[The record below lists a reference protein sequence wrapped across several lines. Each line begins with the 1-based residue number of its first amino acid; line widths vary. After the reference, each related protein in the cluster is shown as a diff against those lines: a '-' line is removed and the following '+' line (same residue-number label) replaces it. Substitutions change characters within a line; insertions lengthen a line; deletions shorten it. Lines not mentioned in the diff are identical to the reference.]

1 MNRSKKISLVAGVL
15 FIITGAWVWSA
26 EPGTRSQLSTGK
38 QTIQERTVRPLD
50 LRSDRIVAAQVG
62 LFYCNNL
69 KGVEE
74 KIKHLA
80 EAGVN
85 TLIIRVFQNRG
96 DRFYQFTTP
105 QYPSG
110 VYFQTRYAPVVDD
123 ILGPVVQIA
132 NRYGL
137 RVFAWMTTR
146 FANYGFES
154 MDGLGAFLYEFERK
168 QIIPAQGFNLFR
180 EEILARLEGLY
191 ADLARYPIDGIL
203 FQDDLIL
210 KHNEGFSAEARRLF
224 FEDHGY
230 LPEPSILYQEISRD
244 GRGKIRVSYTDHF
257 WTWARWKNRKILALA
272 ERLMNAARRVRPDL
286 RFAINLYY
294 ETVLDPEKSLAWY
307 SQSLELARDFS
318 FDYFSIMAYHRQMQE
333 EMSLSTM
340 EETLNQFTRLAEKA
354 LEMAGDPTR
363 VLIKVQ
369 VVDWEDS
376 TPLPLEETE
385 RFLRVVGT
393 KPEIH
398 VAMVPYQPDLPMEK
412 MIRSLTL
419 SRAQAEQ
426 GRAPV
431 KPIAMREPHP
441 SFSPE

>member
-1 MNRSKKISLVAGVL
+1 MNRSKKISLAAGVFFL
-15 FIITGAWVWSA
+15 ITSAWVWSA
-26 EPGTRSQLSTGK
+26 DAVTRSQLSIGK
-38 QTIQERTVRPLD
+38 QTIHERAVRPLD

-62 LFYCNNL
+62 LFYSDDF

-80 EAGVN
+80 ESGVN
-85 TLIIRVFQNRG
+85 TLILRVFQNRG
-96 DRFYQFTTP
+96 DRFYQFATP

-110 VYFQTRYAPVVDD
+110 VYFQTQYAPVVDD

-137 RVFAWMTTR
+137 RVLAWMTTR
-146 FANYGFES
+146 FANYGFEN

-180 EEILARLEGLY
+180 EEVLTRLEGLY

-244 GRGKIRVSYTDHF
+244 SRGKIRVSYTDRF
-257 WTWARWKNRKILALA
+257 WTWARWKNRRILALA

-307 SQSLELARDFS
+307 SQSLELARNFS
-318 FDYFSIMAYHRQMQE
+318 IDYFSIMAYHRQMQE
-333 EMSLSTM
+333 EMGLPSM

-354 LEMAGDPTR
+354 LEMIGDPKR

-376 TPLPLEETE
+376 RPLPLEETE

-398 VAMVPYQPDLPMEK
+398 VAMVPYHPDLPMEK

-419 SRAQAEQ
+419 SRARAEQ
-426 GRAPV
+426 GRASV
-431 KPIAMREPHP
+431 QPITMREPHP
-441 SFSPE
+441 SFSPM